1 MENTANTTQSGL
13 TKSIEEK
20 LEMKQMPDAL
30 KRRKEMK
37 NKEIK
42 SKWEKQKTNI
52 RKIDLNSNVS
62 PNILNES
69 ILNTLIKRQRLLK
82 GTMVFKT

>member
-30 KRRKEMK
+30 KRRKETK

-42 SKWEKQKTNI
+42 SKWEK
-52 RKIDLNSNVS
+52 
-62 PNILNES
+62 
-69 ILNTLIKRQRLLK
+69 
-82 GTMVFKT
+82 